1 MKFRLSILVASLA
14 IAGALANT
22 LAYAADEAGKPTS
35 TSLAPAGQGP
45 GAQGSAPSTMS
56 DKSRSTVKM
65 QTKDAN
71 KMGGL
76 APAGQTPQPVGQ
88 TSSNQD
94 ADKSM
99 MSKSSTKSRSAVK
112 AETKA
117 DAKAG
122 ALQPAG
128 QATQPVDTPPKK

>member
-1 MKFRLSILVASLA
+1 MNFRHSILVTSLA
-14 IAGALANT
+14 VVGALANT
-22 LAYAADEAGKPTS
+22 VTYAADEAGKPTS

-56 DKSRSTVKM
+56 DKSRSSVKM

-71 KMGGL
+71 KTGGL
-76 APAGQTPQPVGQ
+76 APAGQAPQPVGQ
-88 TSSNQD
+88 TSGNQD

-99 MSKSSTKSRSAVK
+99 MSNSSTKSRSAVK
-112 AETKA
+112 ADTKA

-128 QATQPVDTPPKK
+128 QAPQPVNSTPQK